1 MLEQGPR
8 NLKKEKKKKGSE
20 VKEMREDR
28 DQEILYQHTPC
39 VIYS

>member
-8 NLKKEKKKKGSE
+8 NFFKKGSE
-20 VKEMREDR
+20 AKEMREDT